1 MSKESMKLALQ
12 AMEQAHDESLDENHF
27 KCRQILTGQITALRE
42 ALAERPAQPKNAV
55 GMIEGQMYEDG
66 TRAHNIVH
74 WATRNAEN
82 DFPVGTLLYIHPAF
96 PLTHEQRLDVMEE
109 FEKHRMKWDDIAIL
123 IDLVEAKHG
132 IGEQR

>member
-1 MSKESMKLALQ
+1 MKYIKEIIGNLRV
-12 AMEQAHDESLDENHF
+12 AMTDARQNESHF
-27 KCRQILTGQITALRE
+27 ESWMILNEAICDAID
-42 ALAERPAQPKNAV
+42 ALAEQPIQRKDAV

-82 DFPVGTLLYIHPAF
+82 DFPVGTLLYTHPAL
-96 PLTHEQRLDVMEE
+96 PLTHEQRLDVMKE
-109 FEKHRMKWDDIAIL
+109 FENHRMKWDDIAIL